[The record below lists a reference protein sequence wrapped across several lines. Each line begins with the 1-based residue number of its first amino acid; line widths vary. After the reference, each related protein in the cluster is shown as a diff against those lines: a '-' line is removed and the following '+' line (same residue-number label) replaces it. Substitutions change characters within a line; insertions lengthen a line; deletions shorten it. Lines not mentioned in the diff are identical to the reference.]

1 MEISRNHTCNN
12 GRGTLLISQTS
23 VYPTHLHRQ
32 QSKAKLSSKTATAK
46 RNRYADQQ
54 YEEKKRNLIKHQY
67 IQSMA
72 VPTGEVWRSRRAA
85 AMRSEEMAVDEMV
98 GGGVGWWIHEKTT
111 AAAGTVSAGRWCRTM
126 APGEGC
132 GAASSTTTKRRW
144 VAGK

>member
-32 QSKAKLSSKTATAK
+32 QSKAKLSSKTATAE

-85 AMRSEEMAVDEMV
+85 AMRSEEMAVDE
-98 GGGVGWWIHEKTT
+98 KTT

-126 APGEGC
+126 APGESC

>member
-12 GRGTLLISQTS
+12 GRGTLLISQTN

-32 QSKAKLSSKTATAK
+32 QSKAKLSSKTATAE

-85 AMRSEEMAVDEMV
+85 AMRSEEMAVDE
-98 GGGVGWWIHEKTT
+98 KTT

-126 APGEGC
+126 APGESC

>member
-85 AMRSEEMAVDEMV
+85 AMRSEEMAVDE
-98 GGGVGWWIHEKTT
+98 KTT

-126 APGEGC
+126 AAGEGC